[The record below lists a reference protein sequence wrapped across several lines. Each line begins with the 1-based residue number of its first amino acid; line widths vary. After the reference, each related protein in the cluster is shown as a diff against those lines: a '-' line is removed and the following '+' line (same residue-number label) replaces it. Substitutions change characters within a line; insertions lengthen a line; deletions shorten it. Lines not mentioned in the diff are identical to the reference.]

1 MTGYSEETNAVS
13 LIASITS
20 YITYMDKKN
29 IYIYI
34 YTIQIYILYSKDGRV
49 QLPRNKAITCK
60 I

>member
-20 YITYMDKKN
+20 YITYMDKK
-29 IYIYI
+29 IYIY